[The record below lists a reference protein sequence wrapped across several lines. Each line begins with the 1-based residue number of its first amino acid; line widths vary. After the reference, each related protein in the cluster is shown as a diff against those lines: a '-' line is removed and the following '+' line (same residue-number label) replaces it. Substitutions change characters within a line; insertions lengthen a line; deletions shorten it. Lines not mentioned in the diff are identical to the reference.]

1 MVSEIDSQR
10 EEKFQID
17 LMVKIY
23 SQFYNNNTFPLGKF
37 ISGIVIYIY
46 IYLFFIFIESQ
57 APPPSRSSPERDSEI
72 DFVAV
77 DPKSMVTYGE
87 TVSGTTLYFLLF
99 MTYLLICLL

>member
-46 IYLFFIFIESQ
+46 IYI
-57 APPPSRSSPERDSEI
+57 
-72 DFVAV
+72 
-77 DPKSMVTYGE
+77 
-87 TVSGTTLYFLLF
+87 YFLF
-99 MTYLLICLL
+99 SSSHRLLLHQGHLQKGTVRLILWP

>member
-72 DFVAV
+72 GFVAV

>member
-1 MVSEIDSQR
+1 MVIPDVFSYRNLMVSEIDSQR

-46 IYLFFIFIESQ
+46 IFIFYFHRVTGSSSIKVI
-57 APPPSRSSPERDSEI
+57 SR
-72 DFVAV
+72 
-77 DPKSMVTYGE
+77 KGQ
-87 TVSGTTLYFLLF
+87 
-99 MTYLLICLL
+99 